1 MRLFNRVKKSAAGD
15 EQPVAGV
22 QPARPTPI
30 QGILKNNG
38 AATATVLKKSN
49 IIAAAVIGAVA
60 ILAASYYVYTLH
72 EAPSAHVG
80 HKTKPASGPANISVP
95 QQASSASIVAG
106 TRSSP
111 NGAAVNATGTG
122 SGSGSQSAKPTT
134 QEKAFQSAVRG
145 TGGGSTVSWQ
155 TTGGPLHGASP
166 VPGASPS
173 VATLPK
179 PKTSV
184 YSTTLVRKEA
194 SPFELL
200 QGTVIPATLETGI
213 KSDLPGKI
221 SAVVSQPVYSSVSG
235 ATVLIPGGSKLV
247 GTYQSRI
254 LAGATRV
261 GVVWTRIIFPNG
273 TYMRI
278 GAMPGQD
285 PSGYAGFHDQ
295 VNNHTWKVLK
305 GALLLSLIN
314 VGMAVAS
321 PTSTATNTTGVTGN
335 QALSYSEQ
343 ALSQTFGQAE
353 TQMLQRD
360 INIAP
365 TIKIR
370 PGYAFNVIVTK
381 DLVFPGPYQHGN
393 AIAATAPASVAG
405 PTITNPYSA
414 GKPA

>member
-1 MRLFNRVKKSAAGD
+1 MRLFNRVKKGTGTSSTA
-15 EQPVAGV
+15 
-22 QPARPTPI
+22 TPETLGTAI
-30 QGILKNNG
+30 QGSIRNNG
-38 AATATVLKKSN
+38 AATATVLKKGT

-60 ILAASYYVYTLH
+60 ILATVDYVYTMH
-72 EAPSAHVG
+72 EASSAHVG
-80 HKTKPASGPANISVP
+80 HKIKPASVAPDILVP
-95 QQASSASIVAG
+95 RYAPPNAPLVAG

-111 NGAAVNATGTG
+111 TVLGNAAATG
-122 SGSGSQSAKPTT
+122 QQPAKPTA
-134 QEKAFQSAVRG
+134 QVKAFKSAVRG
-145 TGGGSTVSWQ
+145 TGGGSTVSWK
-155 TTGGPLHGASP
+155 TTGGHLQGASP
-166 VPGASPS
+166 LPGASPS
-173 VATLPK
+173 AVATLPK

-184 YSTTLVRKEA
+184 YSTTLVRKEI

-200 QGTVIPATLETGI
+200 QGTVIPATLESGI

-221 SAVVSQPVYSSVSG
+221 SAVVSQPVYNSVSG
-235 ATVLIPGGSKLV
+235 ATVLIPAGSKLV

-261 GVVWTRIIFPNG
+261 GVVWTRVLFPNG

-278 GAMPGQD
+278 GSMPGTD
-285 PSGYAGFHDQ
+285 AAGYAGFHDQ

-321 PTSTATNTTGVTGN
+321 PTSTVSPTTGVTGN
-335 QALSYSEQ
+335 MALQYGQQAL
-343 ALSQTFGQAE
+343 AQTFGQAE

-381 DLVFPGPYQHGN
+381 DLVFPGPYRHGN
-393 AIAATAPASVAG
+393 AIAATAPALVAG
-405 PTITNPYSA
+405 PAITNPYS
-414 GKPA
+414 